1 MTVPKA
7 TQVVRSRV
15 RFEARRRLLDL
26 SVSRVET
33 YTELMPSNPHQ
44 YYDSFADE
52 ILAKF
57 QRISQL
63 VGHGPTTG
71 DYHEEILRVV
81 LRNFLSKRF
90 SVKKGFVYKNEGE
103 VSSQVDILIV
113 DEYQA
118 SAYIYQ
124 DGDFAIVRPR
134 AVVAAIEV
142 KTTLRAG
149 DFDVALANIASV
161 KRLTERPNDICGM
174 IFGYDGANPR
184 PSTLDTWFQRESAV
198 ALKDTPLLGP
208 TLFAFFRH
216 GVLLQR
222 YNPANST
229 IDDGTNYHVSQHF
242 SVVDPLPDP
251 VGEGWQLRVILA
263 VIYAVCERQEM
274 NRTHTFSGYSDAN
287 ELLKFSG
294 AVVSQD
300 SYELGVGSWPH
311 SP

>member
-1 MTVPKA
+1 
-7 TQVVRSRV
+7 
-15 RFEARRRLLDL
+15 
-26 SVSRVET
+26 
-33 YTELMPSNPHQ
+33 MPGNPHQ

-63 VGHGPTTG
+63 VGHGPTNG

-90 SVKKGFVYKNEGE
+90 SVKKGFVYKNESE
-103 VSSQVDILIV
+103 VSSQVDIIIV

-134 AVVAAIEV
+134 AVVAVLEV
-142 KTTLRAG
+142 KTTLRSG
-149 DFDVALANIASV
+149 DFDLALANIASV
-161 KRLTERPNDICGM
+161 KRLTENPDDICGM
-174 IFGYDGANPR
+174 IFGYDGTKPS
-184 PSTLDTWFQRESAV
+184 PSTLDRWFKRAPAV

-216 GVLLQR
+216 GLLLER
-222 YNPANST
+222 YNPATSA

-242 SVVDPLPDP
+242 TTTNPIPEP
-251 VGEGWQLRVILA
+251 VSEGWQLRVILA
-263 VIYAVCERQEM
+263 VIYAVCERLEFR
-274 NRTHTFSGYSDAN
+274 RTRTFPGYSDAN
-287 ELLKFSG
+287 ELLKYSG
-294 AVVSQD
+294 AVMVIID
-300 SYELGVGSWPH
+300 HYELGVGFRPH
-311 SP
+311 TP